1 MGTDVSD
8 RVREI
13 ARYRETEESTI
24 IQRAVEAG
32 IDTLW
37 RDVVI
42 SKYVDG
48 DISHEE
54 ACDKLGADVINQ
66 VDQAK
71 SAIEEDIEWG
81 MDELSA

>member
-42 SKYVDG
+42 SKYVD
-48 DISHEE
+48 DEISREE
-54 ACDKLGADVINQ
+54 ACDELGADVINQ
-66 VDQAK
+66 VDQTK
-71 SAIEEDIEWG
+71 SAIDEDIE
-81 MDELSA
+81 

>member
-13 ARYRETEESTI
+13 ARYRETEESSI

-48 DISHEE
+48 EISREE
-54 ACDKLGADVINQ
+54 ACDELGADVIYQ

-71 SAIEEDIEWG
+71 SAIDDDIEWG
-81 MDELSA
+81 MDGLSA